1 MKEELTLKPEE
12 PGWLTAAGCCVVL
25 LVAWLTYALTTSSA
39 IAQAMTGV
47 RRRLHSV
54 RGFMGSFL
62 ARSRPGVSARSIT
75 NRDTASDGR
84 KGPQRVTLSVP
95 AAQEGERGRGSV
107 RMRKDVMSSLGSLVP
122 SFLVS
127 TCCLGPTL
135 YVLFGVS
142 VGGLSIFTPL
152 EPYRPAFM
160 LAALGL
166 LGYAYHHLYIRPPQ
180 FDCVENGRSA
190 LRTSRFLFWVA
201 SVVFVVAALY
211 PVVLPHFLS

>member
-1 MKEELTLKPEE
+1 MKPEE

-39 IAQAMTGV
+39 IPKALTWV
-47 RRRLHSV
+47 RCQLYSV
-54 RGFMGSFL
+54 RGFVGLFL
-62 ARSRPGVSARSIT
+62 ARSRVGVSASSIT
-75 NRDTASDGR
+75 NCEAVSDGR
-84 KGPQRVTLSVP
+84 TGPQRVTLRIP
-95 AAQEGERGRGSV
+95 AAQEEAREQRGV
-107 RMRKDVMSSLGSLVP
+107 RMRKEVMSSLSSLVP
-122 SFLVS
+122 SVLVS

-166 LGYAYHHLYIRPPQ
+166 LGYAFHHLYIRPPQ
-180 FDCVENGRSA
+180 FDCVEDGRSA
-190 LRTSRFLFWVA
+190 LRTSRIMFWIA
-201 SVVFVVAALY
+201 SLVFVVAALY
-211 PVVLPHFLS
+211 PVVLPHFVS